1 MFSNKS
7 ETNDEYTRSENE
19 LVKQLNFF
27 TVLCTNSY
35 GVMYEFDEPNMIE
48 SLPMI
53 DKSKPIADL
62 GVAFGY
68 STKR

>member
-1 MFSNKS
+1 MFSIES

-19 LVKQLNFF
+19 LVKQLNFY

-35 GVMYEFDEPNMIE
+35 GVMYEFDEPNMME